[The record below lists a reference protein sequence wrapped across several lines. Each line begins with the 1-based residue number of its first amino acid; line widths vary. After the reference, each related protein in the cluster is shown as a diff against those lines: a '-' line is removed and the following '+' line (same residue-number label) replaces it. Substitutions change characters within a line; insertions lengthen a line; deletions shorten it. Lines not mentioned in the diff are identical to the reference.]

1 MTILHTKFLVHWT
14 GKDFHAPPT
23 NPLDD
28 KIRKHYVARLADILK
43 NGFFMRRNTEESERV
58 HDAEGGWIQGAIAR
72 TCFTE
77 IKLSMAKRH
86 AQEYGSLGIG
96 ITREFVIERY
106 GNPVFYVT
114 NGDHSNIV
122 TCARKIHD
130 FLAKTDQDVFLEF
143 RTLMGYLKKMGEQ
156 NSDDL
161 VYYDELEW
169 RIVHLPR
176 LESEGRITVQD
187 RKEHIYRIKL
197 ETEDVE
203 VLVFP
208 DKQTKD
214 LALENTDISDLIHK
228 PICVTMD
235 DCENF

>member
-14 GKDFHAPPT
+14 GKDFHAPST

-28 KIRKHYVARLADILK
+28 MIRKHYVNRLADILK
-43 NGFFMRRNTEESERV
+43 NGFFMQRSEEESERV
-58 HDAEGGWIQGAIAR
+58 HDADGGWIQSRIAR

-86 AQEYGSLGIG
+86 AQEYGCLGVG
-96 ITREFVIERY
+96 VSRDFVTERY

-114 NGDHSNIV
+114 NGDYSNIV
-122 TCARKIHD
+122 TCARKVHD
-130 FLAKTDQDVFLEF
+130 FLQKTDSSIFLEF
-143 RTLMGYLKKMGEQ
+143 RTMLGYMKKMGEQ

-169 RIVHLPR
+169 RIVHLNR
-176 LESEGRITVQD
+176 LESAGKITVQD
-187 RKEHIYRIKL
+187 DKNHIYRIQLKK
-197 ETEDVE
+197 DDIK

-208 DKQTKD
+208 DEETKN
-214 LALENTDISDLIHK
+214 LALGNADISALIHK
-228 PICVTMD
+228 PICVTMN